1 MINLNHKTETE
12 IQRFLDK
19 EIYGDELRNTN
30 WAKNLTHGLLNKKP
44 HLLAEYISHG
54 KGFND
59 SSKKAVCLLL
69 ETKPVYTQKAI
80 DELLAKH
87 CDISLEKF
95 LLERELSHD
104 KHNVKNTIGILQ
116 SNFSNSNVITDWV
129 QDLFNKGYNKI
140 ITQGN
145 KSFIANADERGYP
158 LKRAAVRKYA
168 EAFIKQNETQDKL
181 NALAA

>member
-1 MINLNHKTETE
+1 MINLNDKTATE

-19 EIYGDELRNTN
+19 EIYGDELKNTN
-30 WAKNLTHGLLNKKP
+30 WSSMLANGLLNKKP
-44 HLLAEYISHG
+44 HLLAQYFSHG

-59 SSKKAVCLLL
+59 STKKAVCLLL

-80 DELLAKH
+80 DELLAKY
-87 CDISLEKF
+87 CGISIEKF
-95 LLERELSHD
+95 LLERQLSHD
-104 KHNVKNTIGILQ
+104 KHNVKSTIGTLQ
-116 SNFSNSNVITDWV
+116 SNFSNSDVITNWV

-181 NALAA
+181 NALDA